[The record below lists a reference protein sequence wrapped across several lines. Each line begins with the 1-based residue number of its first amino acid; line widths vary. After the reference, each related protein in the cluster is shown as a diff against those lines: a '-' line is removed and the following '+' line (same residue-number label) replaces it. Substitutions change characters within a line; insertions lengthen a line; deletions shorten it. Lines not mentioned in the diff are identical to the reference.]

1 MKKKMNDKLALHK
14 ETLRTLTGLD
24 LAGALGAAT
33 TRTTGAS
40 NITDTC
46 DTCFGPS
53 CHDNTNTNT
62 FGSACC

>member
-1 MKKKMNDKLALHK
+1 MKDKLYLNK
-14 ETLRTLTGLD
+14 ETVRTLTGLD
-24 LAGALGAAT
+24 LADALGGGT
-33 TRTTGAS
+33 TRTTNTS

-53 CHDNTNTNT
+53 CHGGTTTNT